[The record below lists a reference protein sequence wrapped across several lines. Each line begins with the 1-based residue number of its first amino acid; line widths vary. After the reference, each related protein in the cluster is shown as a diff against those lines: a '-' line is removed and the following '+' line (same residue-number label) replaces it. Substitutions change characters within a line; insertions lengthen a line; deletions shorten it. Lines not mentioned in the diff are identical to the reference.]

1 MNLPTD
7 DYWIEVRIMNSLTNR
22 PEPYVYA
29 KFESRVDD
37 EGLIKDVFDEV
48 TRKLDYQI
56 LFR

>member
-56 LFR
+56 K